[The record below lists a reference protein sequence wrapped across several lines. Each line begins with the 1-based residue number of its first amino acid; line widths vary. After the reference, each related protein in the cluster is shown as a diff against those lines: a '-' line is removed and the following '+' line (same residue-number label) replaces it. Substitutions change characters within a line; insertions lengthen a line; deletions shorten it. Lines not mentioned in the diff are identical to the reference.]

1 MSDKNTV
8 FNKKYS
14 INAKG
19 ILLDLSKPIVMGIL
33 NSTPDSFFAGSRI
46 DSIKTGLSTAEQM
59 LIDGATILD
68 LGAYSSRPGAV
79 HISETEELN
88 RLIPLVEALAKE
100 YPEAIL
106 SIDTFRAK
114 VAEASINAGA
124 HIINDI
130 SGGTL
135 DENMFETVGRLKVP
149 YILMH
154 MKGTPQTMT
163 KLNTY
168 QELVPD
174 IMRYFG
180 ERINMLRMHNVNDII
195 LDPGFGFAKDSNQ
208 NMVLLKQTTDIV
220 NLGYPVLAGLSRKRM
235 IWQTLATSAE
245 EALNGTTVLNTIALL
260 NGAKILRVHDV
271 KAAHEAIIL
280 TEFVKNAQ

>member
-114 VAEASINAGA
+114 VAEASVNAGA

-154 MKGTPQTMT
+154 MKGTPQTMA

-180 ERINMLRMHNVNDII
+180 EKINMLRMHNVNDII
-195 LDPGFGFAKDSNQ
+195 LDPGFGFAKDTNQ

>member
-114 VAEASINAGA
+114 VAEASVNAGA

-154 MKGTPQTMT
+154 MKGTPQTMA

-180 ERINMLRMHNVNDII
+180 EKINMLRMHNVNDII